1 MADLNELTCADFER
15 CLGDTFTIE
24 DGGQSFAL
32 KLVEVRSLG
41 SKAPGAT
48 RDPFALTFAGDPRL
62 RGTQK
67 IYRLTHEGLGTMEIF
82 LVPIAPSAGNSQ
94 FEAVFS

>member
-1 MADLNELTCADFER
+1 MAELNELTRADFER

-24 DGGQSFAL
+24 DSGQSFAL
-32 KLVEVRSLG
+32 KLAEVRPLG
-41 SKAPGAT
+41 TKAPGAA

-62 RGTQK
+62 SGPQK
-67 IYRLTHEGLGTMEIF
+67 TYRLTHEALGTMEIF

>member
-1 MADLNELTCADFER
+1 MAELNELTRADFER

-32 KLVEVRSLG
+32 KLVEVRPLG

-62 RGTQK
+62 RGPQK
-67 IYRLTHEGLGTMEIF
+67 IYRLTHDGLGVMEIF
-82 LVPIAPSAGNSQ
+82 LVPMAPDANGSL